1 MSAMLT
7 MPRPTTTTLR
17 MERRLFPRKEVH
29 AWVEGCRLDHSL
41 SALRDR
47 RVSFALRDLSLG
59 GMSALSQA
67 PMQPGERVG
76 VFFPP
81 QGSHRGWDAYGRVIR
96 CEASA
101 TGYRVAVEF
110 DPLPAA

>member
-7 MPRPTTTTLR
+7 MPRLTSSMR

-29 AWVEGCRLDHSL
+29 AQVEGCRLDHSL

-59 GMSALSQA
+59 GMSALSQG
-67 PMQPGERVG
+67 PMLVGERIG

-81 QGSHRGWDAYGRVIR
+81 KGLQRGWNAYGRVIR
-96 CEASA
+96 CEPSA
-101 TGYRVAVEF
+101 IGYRVAVEF